1 MSTATYSPTAHIEKV
16 LDELADLMQQEVAAG
31 HVSAPVVEK
40 FNHLVNSWNIA
51 QKALS
56 RHRSDQGH
64 PPAPGPAIPARTEVI
79 IVEQTAAS
87 PAAALPDTIGIEQR
101 PITTLRLSTG
111 YINLGQVLFLSTK
124 NRNVVMPGMVL
135 PIDDENDLRKLAY
148 HLGLY
153 QTS

>member
-1 MSTATYSPTAHIEKV
+1 MTNATYSPTAHIEKV

-31 HVSAPVVEK
+31 GVSAPVVEK

-56 RHRSDQGH
+56 RHRSDQGQS
-64 PPAPGPAIPARTEVI
+64 PAPGAAMPARTEVI
-79 IVEQTAAS
+79 VVEKPAAPTAAS
-87 PAAALPDTIGIEQR
+87 LPDTIGIEQR
-101 PITTLRLSTG
+101 PITTLKLSTG

-135 PIDDENDLRKLAY
+135 PIEDENDLRKIAY